1 LLDRSYYNDKL
12 HGLSLH
18 HDIEDMEAPLWGQG
32 RTVLIGDAAHAM
44 TPNLGQGAAMAIED
58 AAVLPEVIASDA
70 PAEELRKLRH
80 HRVAK
85 VQHSCRVGQMGHLK
99 NPIACW
105 LRNAPFCYVPRSF
118 SKKQYLRLM
127 APGLEIADRIT
138 PH

>member
-1 LLDRSYYNDKL
+1 
-12 HGLSLH
+12 
-18 HDIEDMEAPLWGQG
+18 MEAPLWGQG

-70 PAEELRKLRH
+70 PAEELRKVRH

-105 LRNAPFCYVPRSF
+105 LRNGLVRYVPRSF
-118 SKKQYLRLM
+118 SEKQYIRLIE
-127 APGLEIADRIT
+127 PGLEIADRMAR
-138 PH
+138 HRDAAFRDAGRDSARSNSGQGG